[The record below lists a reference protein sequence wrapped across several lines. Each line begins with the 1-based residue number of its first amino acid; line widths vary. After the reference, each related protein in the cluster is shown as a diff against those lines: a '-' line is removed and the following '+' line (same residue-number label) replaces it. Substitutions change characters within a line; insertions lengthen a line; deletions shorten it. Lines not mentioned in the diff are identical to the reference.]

1 MHVFL
6 STIVLCLHPQSST
19 VNLELSFSPK
29 IPSALVLARPFK
41 LWAAHTPSGNTSVS
55 PQPTMA
61 EIEGQRKRGLEKW
74 LSGWSTC
81 HASKD
86 PSSSPLNHWSRGSE
100 SPTQMAGSMAGS
112 KAESV
117 LEKLLHPQ
125 YLTHLY
131 PKYKFVIQ
139 EGIYC
144 WPI

>member
-1 MHVFL
+1 MRVFL
-6 STIVLCLHPQSST
+6 STIVLCLHQQSST
-19 VNLELSFSPK
+19 VNLELSFFPLRSHLRLCLPTRSSCEQHTHL
-29 IPSALVLARPFK
+29 PGTRQWVL
-41 LWAAHTPSGNTSVS
+41 T
-55 PQPTMA
+55 TMA

-81 HASKD
+81 RASKD
-86 PSSSPLNHWSRGSE
+86 PSSSPLTHWSRGSE
-100 SPTQMAGSMAGS
+100 SPTQMAGRMAGS